1 MAFSGIESGIAEA
14 PPTHFKCKRSINPT
28 RCMKGGEIRYSS
40 RAPALPESLTRTT
53 GQLSGKVLP
62 FRRLLTGTA
71 GLGALLSIAGM
82 VLMVRAMSGEP
93 DVTELRPHLEM
104 MLLETDVGM
113 AWAVRMIALAV
124 AGLAVIPNSRAP
136 GISLVIAATAGGIA
150 LASQAWSGH
159 GAMDEG
165 NRRYWHFTADILHLL
180 VAGAWLGALLAF
192 GLMAQNRVLQ
202 SEVHIRLLARA
213 VKRFEGVGALIVV
226 IITVTGVVNYLFIV
240 GPRLDGALLSHY
252 GILLALK
259 VLLFAGM
266 LVLAALNR
274 FHLGPLLERS
284 LRESQHHVAARALRR
299 SVVVEMVVAVLI
311 VGLVAW
317 LGTLSPEVE

>member
-1 MAFSGIESGIAEA
+1 MSDSANVVLRFVLYVDLMLLFGVALFGLYS
-14 PPTHFKCKRSINPT
+14 FK
-28 RCMKGGEIRYSS
+28 
-40 RAPALPESLTRTT
+40 
-53 GQLSGKVLP
+53 GQERLSGTALP

-104 MLLETDVGM
+104 MLFETDVGM

-124 AGLAVIPNSRAP
+124 AGLAVMLNPRAP

-150 LASQAWSGH
+150 LASLAWSGH

-165 NRRYWHFTADILHLL
+165 SRRYGHFTADILHLL
-180 VAGAWLGALLAF
+180 VAGAWLGALLAI
-192 GLMAQNRVLQ
+192 GLMAQIRVLQ

-213 VKRFEGVGALIVV
+213 VKRFELVGALIVV

-240 GPRLDGALLSHY
+240 GPQLDGVLLSQY
-252 GILLALK
+252 GMLLAIK

-266 LVLAALNR
+266 LILAALNR
-274 FHLGPLLERS
+274 FHLGPALERS
-284 LRESQHHVAARALRR
+284 LREGQHRVAAHALRR
-299 SVVVEMVVAVLI
+299 SVVVEMVAAVLI